1 MRTLCLTIFSVFVVL
16 AVTGPVFAADHL
28 IDIVDGTFHDDDRD
42 RDVPYRA
49 YHPSGQT
56 NPAPV
61 VIFSHELGGSR
72 EGAAYFGR
80 HLAAHGFVALHIQHP
95 GSDDE
100 IVKDAGPSQAD
111 ISSALTKAIR
121 KPRNALNRFRDVSF
135 VIDAIT
141 EINGAD
147 SEMAGWFDLDRIGLA
162 GHSFGARATMIAAG
176 ERVGPGLSFS
186 FKESRLKAALVMS
199 PNTPDKKVNYEK
211 AYRDIDIPMLHITG
225 TEDRGA
231 LPEHRM
237 TEPEMRTVPYANI
250 NNSDQYLLVLDRADH
265 STFSGRRLGTTNET
279 PDDARHTAVVKS
291 AAAKFFEATLK
302 EDEQAMAW
310 LKSGFREE
318 LAPGDRFEYRL
329 TGANPQKEV
338 RKN

>member
-1 MRTLCLTIFSVFVVL
+1 MRTFCLTIIAVLLALISVFP
-16 AVTGPVFAADHL
+16 AIAGEWP
-28 IDIVDGTFHDDDRD
+28 IEIVDGTLYDTDRD

-49 YHPSGQT
+49 YHPAGHDG
-56 NPAPV
+56 PAPV

-72 EGAAYFGR
+72 EGAAYFGQ
-80 HLAAHGFVALHIQHP
+80 HLAAFGFVALHIQHP

-100 IVKDAGPSQAD
+100 IVKDAGPNQAD
-111 ISSALTKAIR
+111 ISTALTKAIK

-141 EINGAD
+141 EINGTD
-147 SEMAGWFDLDRIGLA
+147 DNMAGWFDLDRIGLA

-186 FKESRLKAALVMS
+186 FKEPRLKAALVMS
-199 PNTPDKKVNYEK
+199 PNTPDKKVNYAK

-231 LPEHRM
+231 LPQHRM

-250 NNSDQYLLVLDRADH
+250 MNSDQYLLVLDKADH
-265 STFSGRRLGTTNET
+265 STFSGRRLNTADET
-279 PDDARHTAVVKS
+279 PDDARHTNVVKS
-291 AAAKFFEATLK
+291 VATKFFEATLK
-302 EDEQAMAW
+302 GDKQAMVW
-310 LKSGFREE
+310 LKSDFQAE
-318 LAPGDRFEYRL
+318 LSPGDRFEFRL
-329 TGANPQKEV
+329 TGAQQRKEA
-338 RKN
+338 RQN

>member
-1 MRTLCLTIFSVFVVL
+1 MAL
-16 AVTGPVFAADHL
+16 AASSPIIADEVS
-28 IDIVDGTFHDDDRD
+28 IDIVDGTFHDAKRD

-49 YHPSGQT
+49 YHPADNAG
-56 NPAPV
+56 PAPV

-80 HLAAHGFVALHIQHP
+80 HLAAYGFVALHIQHP

-100 IVKDAGPSQAD
+100 IIKEAGPNQAD
-111 ISSALTKAIR
+111 ISSALTKAIK
-121 KPRNALNRFRDVSF
+121 KPRNALNRFRDVTF

-141 EINGAD
+141 EMNSSNG
-147 SEMAGWFDLDRIGLA
+147 EMAGWFDLDRIGLA

-186 FKESRLKAALVMS
+186 FKEPRLKAALVMS
-199 PNTPDKKVNYEK
+199 PNTPDKKVNYAK

-250 NNSDQYLLVLDRADH
+250 TNSDQYLLVLDKADH
-265 STFSGRRLGTTNET
+265 STFSGRRLGTADET
-279 PDDARHTAVVKS
+279 PDDGRHTNVVKS
-291 AAAKFFEATLK
+291 IAAKFFDATLK
-302 EDEQAMAW
+302 GDEDAMIW
-310 LKSGFREE
+310 LKSDFQSE
-318 LAPGDRFEYRL
+318 LAPGDRFEFRL
-329 TGANPQKEV
+329 TGAQPQKET
-338 RKN
+338 RTN